1 VVDEGAGILQAVV
14 DDPKHGQQG
23 IDAHLRRV
31 DAAQG
36 GIGSMVQ
43 AAVIALA
50 VVKRVF
56 IFRKS
61 KELKRSAD

>member
-1 VVDEGAGILQAVV
+1 M
-14 DDPKHGQQG
+14 DDAKHGQQG
-23 IDAHLRRV
+23 IDAHLGRV

-36 GIGSMVQ
+36 GIGGMVQ
-43 AAVIALA
+43 AAVVALA